1 MCFEF
6 TSDFWVHNV
15 WSDTKIEAWEN
26 KNVRLCS
33 NCGHSKD
40 EDDHG
45 SILEMKYPSN
55 NCDEIKLD
63 LKKNKKTPCLINAAN
78 KDELNNE
85 DHLDISENE
94 FETRQYIV

>member
-1 MCFEF
+1 
-6 TSDFWVHNV
+6 
-15 WSDTKIEAWEN
+15 
-26 KNVRLCS
+26 
-33 NCGHSKD
+33 
-40 EDDHG
+40 
-45 SILEMKYPSN
+45 MKYPSN

-63 LKKNKKTPCLINAAN
+63 LKKTKKKPCLINAAN